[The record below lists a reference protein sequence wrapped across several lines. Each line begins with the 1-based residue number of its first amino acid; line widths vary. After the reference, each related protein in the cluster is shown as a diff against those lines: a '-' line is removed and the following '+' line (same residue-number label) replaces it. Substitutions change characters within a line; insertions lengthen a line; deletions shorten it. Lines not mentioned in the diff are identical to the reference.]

1 MIKSLRY
8 AKLSPLAKPPFRK
21 HFSDAGLDF
30 YSIESV
36 TIPSHTMQIIHTGI
50 TIEIPEGYA
59 LVLRPKS
66 KNNFLLGAGIL
77 DAYYQPGEV
86 LVKVCNVT
94 DRDIQISIG
103 DGIAQGLFIPVETPD
118 LEEVDVEELKVNNP
132 RSGTGGIVNQTKSST
147 TDYLIDTFMLTSL
160 TDR

>member
-8 AKLSPLAKPPFRK
+8 AKLSPLAKTPFRK
-21 HFSDAGLDF
+21 NYSDAGLDF

-36 TIPSHTMQIIHTGI
+36 TIPPHTMQILHTGI

-86 LVKVCNVT
+86 LVKVCNVF
-94 DRDIQISIG
+94 DKDLQISIG
-103 DGIAQGLFIPVETPD
+103 DGIAQGLFIPIETPE

-132 RSGTGGIVNQTKSST
+132 RSGTGGIVNQLNPDTSKI
-147 TDYLIDTFMLTSL
+147 YIDTTNITYS
-160 TDR
+160 